1 MRLIFISL
9 ILLIFITY
17 NILQVIFSKK
27 DKVYASKYN
36 FISRLYFYLM
46 SGFSVEDSFNQS
58 KYCIED
64 IKNKNLDSFKNSN
77 MIEKIN
83 FGVFNSTL
91 RDVFDGNSI
100 NFEEKLNVINNNY
113 ESFSIQKTNA
123 LNELTVLKVISFIF
137 ILSFSFLVN
146 FFAKTLTF
154 NSVFTIICLVLFA
167 LYYSGILF
175 YEFILTKRRFII

>member
-1 MRLIFISL
+1 MRLIFIGL

-17 NILQVIFSKK
+17 IMLQVIFSKK

-137 ILSFSFLVN
+137 LLSFSFLVN